1 METLLMSLLDL
12 AALSLLTVVVRQASV
27 RANALWS
34 KAKQKSGA
42 TSVLEPS
49 RCKLGWVSF
58 AAALLGLYL
67 PWILLGEW
75 ISHQDRALDNPD
87 MDDWEQGPGLLCLRI
102 CENCILWG
110 EAAVL
115 CCGLYARRTAPG
127 LTACALAV
135 AVIYGITHHW
145 LDDWYLVATH
155 F

>member
-1 METLLMSLLDL
+1 MLSLLVSLLSL
-12 AALSLLTVVVRQASV
+12 AALSLLTAAVRQVLV
-27 RANALWS
+27 RADALWR
-34 KAKQKSGA
+34 KAKQKNSA
-42 TSVLEPS
+42 NFVLAGRRS
-49 RCKLGWVSF
+49 CLGWVSF

-67 PWILLGEW
+67 PWILLGSW
-75 ISHQDRALDNPD
+75 ISHQYCVLNNPD
-87 MDDWEQGPGLLCLRI
+87 MDDWEQGPGLLCLHV

-127 LTACALAV
+127 LIACVLAV

-145 LDDWYLVATH
+145 LDNWYLVATH